1 MLFFEKDIDELIA
14 IRLAED
20 IYIINK
26 NFNKEKKDY
35 IKRRIIEKYS
45 KDWLVK
51 TVIIYIWNKL

>member
-26 NFNKEKKDY
+26 NFNKKKKDY
-35 IKRRIIEKYS
+35 IKQRIIEKDS